1 MSDYNLQTNL
11 NKVNQQQF
19 STVILSLAKKKECKN
34 TFFFFCQHY
43 AAQKW
48 DSFFKKKEKP
58 FFNYKYEMKEIIIN
72 NKIYHLSLEYI
83 LGLFEGDGSIY
94 VQLKPNPSHKFG
106 KQIILNWDI
115 HQYVIDVNLLHAISK
130 FFNCGKVEVGRKVGV
145 EESWVYRYRISN
157 QNDILKIL
165 LPILK
170 SNDMVLN
177 KRNHDKNL
185 FINICELIQNK
196 EYITFQGQEKIAD
209 KT

>member
-1 MSDYNLQTNL
+1 
-11 NKVNQQQF
+11 
-19 STVILSLAKKKECKN
+19 
-34 TFFFFCQHY
+34 
-43 AAQKW
+43 
-48 DSFFKKKEKP
+48 
-58 FFNYKYEMKEIIIN
+58 MKEIIIN

-115 HQYVIDVNLLHAISK
+115 HQHVIDVNLLHAISK

-209 KT
+209 KTFIFQTIFFLIFNLRIVAFAKVFNLAISIKLLQLSQYFHIGLDYTFNSVKMLG